1 MPRPHGTGLNVAR
14 KKLADGSIREYFYDR
29 STGENLGTDRAIAQA
44 RIDERAAPR
53 AVGPTSTLGHL
64 IAEYQRTDAFKS
76 KAPRT
81 REIYS
86 LYLGQLRDRFGAA
99 RVEDVAHPQWVE
111 RLKLDL
117 QDTPSKANQTLAV
130 LRIVFKLG
138 MTLGYC
144 ATNPATLVR
153 KVREVPRSEVWTPA
167 QIETFVGAARGSL
180 QLAMSLLIYTAQ
192 RPSDVLAM
200 TKGQITERQGRLY
213 IALRQE
219 KTGTLLDVPVHADL
233 APSSASGSPIR
244 PAACSWCH
252 RLPAC
257 HGPGG
262 NFSRAWDL
270 TRRRAGLPAL
280 QRRDLRRT
288 AVVQMAV
295 AGLTTP
301 QIASITGHSIDAT
314 ARILE
319 TYLPRRTDVAL
330 AGMEAWEQGTQASP
344 SNVVMLQTGRR
355 ASRKT

>member
-1 MPRPHGTGLNVAR
+1 LNVAR

-29 STGENLGTDRAIAQA
+29 NTGENLGTDRAIAQA
-44 RIDERAAPR
+44 RIDERATSQP
-53 AVGPTSTLGHL
+53 VGPTSTLGHL
-64 IAEYQRTDAFKS
+64 IAEYQRTDAFRS

-86 LYLGQLRDRFGAA
+86 LYLGQLRERFGTL
-99 RVEDVAHPQWVE
+99 RVTDIATPQWVE

-144 ATNPATLVR
+144 ASNPATLVR
-153 KVREVPRSEVWTPA
+153 KVREVARSDVWTPA
-167 QIETFVGAARGSL
+167 QIETFAGAARGSL
-180 QLAMSLLIYTAQ
+180 RLAMALMIYTAQ

-200 TKGQITERQGRLY
+200 TKGQITERDGRLY
-213 IALRQE
+213 IGLRQE
-219 KTGTLLDVPVHADL
+219 KTGTLLDVPVHSDL
-233 APSSASGSPIR
+233 APLLRARLADPSGGLLLVASPTG
-244 PAACSWCH
+244 
-252 RLPAC
+252 LPWSRR
-257 HGPGG
+257 

-270 TRRRAGLPAL
+270 TRRRAGLPEL

-288 AVVQMAV
+288 AVVQMALTGV
-295 AGLTTP
+295 TTP

-314 ARILE
+314 ARILA

-330 AGMEAWEQGTQASP
+330 AGMEAWERGAGGP
-344 SNVVMLQTGRR
+344 ASNVVVLQTGRR
-355 ASRKT
+355 ASR